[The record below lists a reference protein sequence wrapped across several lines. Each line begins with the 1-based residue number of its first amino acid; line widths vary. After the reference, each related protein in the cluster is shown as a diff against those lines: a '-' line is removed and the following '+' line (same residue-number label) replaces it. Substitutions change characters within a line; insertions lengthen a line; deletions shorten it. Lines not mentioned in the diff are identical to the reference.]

1 MRKKKRKSSK
11 EGRLWGGLR
20 RAWKGFK
27 AAKAS
32 GDKRKM
38 QQYAEA
44 IHEFQ
49 GKLGL
54 KKTKFR
60 GLK

>member
-27 AAKAS
+27 AAKAQK
-32 GDKRKM
+32 DKRKM
-38 QQYAEA
+38 RRYAEA
-44 IHEFQ
+44 VNEFQ
-49 GKLGL
+49 EKLGL
-54 KKTKFR
+54 EKTRFR

>member
-1 MRKKKRKSSK
+1 MRRKRRSSK

-27 AAKAS
+27 IAKAS
-32 GDKRKM
+32 KDKRKM

-44 IHEFQ
+44 VNTFQ
-49 GKLGL
+49 EELGL